1 MTAAGLP
8 SGAGA
13 APEPPGA
20 RRIVRYLLPVIG
32 KRSFLGFGIATFLV
46 GALLSAVNV
55 TSRHALARYVD
66 DQLART
72 PWDLAVYDQSG
83 GSNAALASSLG
94 SMQAVE
100 RVEQLV
106 FLRAGFSS
114 DVSVLVDGQPLA
126 TPWLCVLSASSTEL
140 LPPELRN
147 LLSDAASR
155 GPGGEPG
162 AVLALIGSESAM
174 GDAFA
179 SLQGASDFRLQARS
193 GGSDNLLFS
202 TVLDGVIRLDADEL
216 NRWFMDQTGSIT
228 MIPAVSAVL
237 LTPYREE
244 VIDGFDLAATGRLPV
259 AGGGVPLG
267 NPEYL
272 PGEYLPEI
280 AYLAKLDRARLIS
293 GWDLDGSLERFTGV
307 RDDALEIVS
316 GVEIGVFVDSTVLVL
331 LERMAGIS
339 RLLGLLTLLIALPV
353 LCMAWVFQAN
363 LARLL
368 MLNERRM
375 LGLLRLRGVPGQI
388 LGRALLVSIVSGGF
402 LGGSLGLILG
412 ALLPL
417 LVYSRGWPPAEALDR
432 EQVYLSLL
440 FLAVTLGMVLAVGR
454 RLVRYAT
461 TISPLEASRRVSI
474 ADVSRAGVRFGPL
487 ELLSVLLGA
496 YTLGSWITGLSLSS
510 QWPTRAAW
518 IADRGLDFI
527 GLPLFVYGVACLVV
541 SRGAW
546 IQRLLEPLVLPLGGR
561 LGPLA
566 LRHASRQPHRT
577 VVFLLT
583 VVLMASVSLYPT
595 VTSASF
601 RDKVVRGAETR
612 TGGDW
617 LLTFNAPD
625 LVAAEASTP
634 DLRTQLAAMGE
645 GVERLSAALEGVPG
659 VISVASMAEAVLQD
673 LYLPGYGLR
682 GVPLHLIDGVERYLQ
697 TVHVESALGTGAPL
711 ETILRGLDAGELAAS
726 PSVSEFWELTQGSQL
741 AVGTTP
747 EFETIAAPV
756 SGTVAFLP
764 GMPTRSVTDREGYV
778 QARID
783 YLNTLFSQN
792 AYVVSA
798 GDNEAL
804 SRMHTLIP
812 RVTVLVSSSS
822 RSPGFG
828 EELLRALPIAPLEIR
843 SADEEIERVAG
854 DMFISLAQANMSLYL
869 LGGVLLAVMSII
881 AIALVNYREDRRMLA
896 LVRIRGASPA
906 HIRRLVVAL
915 ILSPALL
922 GLVLGA
928 IVAVLAG
935 YGLANHVWS
944 LRGIETVVQLL
955 PTHVVL
961 SPLALGVTL
970 LVLAVL
976 VGLAA
981 AFSQWVFRRT
991 ARENALTG

>member
-1 MTAAGLP
+1 MTTAGLP
-8 SGAGA
+8 SDAGTA
-13 APEPPGA
+13 LEPSGA
-20 RRIVRYLLPVIG
+20 RRIIRYLLPVIG
-32 KRSFLGFGIATFLV
+32 KRSFLGFGVATFLV
-46 GALLSAVNV
+46 GALLSAVHV
-55 TSRHALARYVD
+55 TSRYALARYVD

-94 SMQAVE
+94 AMQAVE

-126 TPWLCVLSASSTEL
+126 TPWLCVLSASSADL

-147 LLSDAASR
+147 LLPDAASQ
-155 GPGGEPG
+155 GPDGPLE
-162 AVLALIGSESAM
+162 AVLALIGPESAM

-179 SLQGASDFRLQARS
+179 ALQGASDFRLQARS

-202 TVLDGVIRLDADEL
+202 TVLGGVIRLDADEL

-228 MIPAVSAVL
+228 MVPAVSAVL

-244 VIDGFDLAATGRLPV
+244 VIDGFDLAATGRLPA
-259 AGGGVPLG
+259 AGGAPLG

-280 AYLAKLDRARLIS
+280 AHLARLDRGRLIS
-293 GWDLDGSLERFTGV
+293 GWDLDGSLERFTAV
-307 RDDALEIVS
+307 RDQALEIVS
-316 GVEIGVFVDSTVLVL
+316 GVAAGVFVDSTVLVL

-375 LGLLRLRGVPGQI
+375 LGLLRLRGVPGRI

-402 LGGSLGLILG
+402 LGGSLGLVLG

-417 LVYSRGWPPAEALDR
+417 LVYSRGWPPPEALDR
-432 EQVYLSLL
+432 EQAYLSLL
-440 FLAVTLGMVLAVGR
+440 FLAVTLGMVLPVGR

-461 TISPLEASRRVSI
+461 TISPLEASRRVST
-474 ADVSRAGVRFGPL
+474 ADGSRAGVRFGPL
-487 ELLSVLLGA
+487 ELLSAVLGT

-518 IADRGLDFI
+518 IADRGLDFV

-546 IQRLLEPLVLPLGGR
+546 MQRLLKPLVLPLGGR

-566 LRHASRQPHRT
+566 LRHASQQPHRT

-601 RDKVVRGAETR
+601 RDKVVRGAEAR

-625 LVAAEASTP
+625 LAAAPASAP
-634 DLRTQLAAMGE
+634 DLGAQLAAMRQ

-659 VISVASMAEAVLQD
+659 VISVATMAEAVLQD

-682 GVPLHLIDGVERYLQ
+682 GVPLHLVDGVERYLR
-697 TVHVESALGTGAPL
+697 TAHVEPALGIGAPL
-711 ETILRGLDAGELAAS
+711 GTILRGLDAGEVAAS
-726 PSVSEFWELTQGSQL
+726 PSVSEFWELTPGSQL

-747 EFETIAAPV
+747 EFETVAAPV

-792 AYVVSA
+792 AYVVAAS
-798 GDNEAL
+798 DNGAL
-804 SRMHTLIP
+804 DRMRTLIP

-828 EELLRALPIAPLEIR
+828 EELLRALPIAPLEVR

-869 LGGVLLAVMSII
+869 LGGVLLAVMSMI
-881 AIALVNYREDRRMLA
+881 AIALVNHREDRRMLA
-896 LVRIRGASPA
+896 LLRIRGASPA

-928 IVAVLAG
+928 VVAVLAG

-944 LRGIETVVQLL
+944 LREIETVVQLL
-955 PTHVVL
+955 PTRLVL

-970 LVLAVL
+970 LILAVL
-976 VGLAA
+976 VGIAA